1 MSCRIPALFLAFLLI
16 FMLTACISRT
26 SGLNASSRGMSS
38 ISPESAG
45 DSRSALEA
53 SESIPN
59 DGDSSS
65 QASARNPTKIVYPQ
79 LADERLTSS
88 ALYQRALG
96 QPSVIIYQDEV
107 LTDPQPVRD
116 FMESVDE
123 GMDCG
128 LYIYTFRLDHN
139 GEPDCYLAHFIS
151 TESAIT
157 YSGAYENNWD
167 ALTESGCSKVTS
179 ISFNEYGFLVYEM
192 ESSSE
197 ASGIQVVN
205 NRALYNNAEERQKM
219 YDTYLVPIYYTALG
233 NRVWASP
240 EELSSW
246 IWLFEEL
253 YNYENDDTPW
263 DRFGSNWPVET
274 MVKTLSR
281 YFEGVTADMV
291 ISEPKY
297 ADAYDPETNTIFYE
311 GGRGGGPLCL
321 RVTSWMQEGDRLV
334 IDYEGY
340 EYYSGVPWEDGF
352 YTLTVKTME
361 DGSFRYLSNL
371 PRN

>member
-1 MSCRIPALFLAFLLI
+1 
-16 FMLTACISRT
+16 
-26 SGLNASSRGMSS
+26 MSS

-65 QASARNPTKIVYPQ
+65 QASARNPTKFCGNKVGKVAVW
-79 LADERLTSS
+79 LAVVVQPER
-88 ALYQRALG
+88 
-96 QPSVIIYQDEV
+96 
-107 LTDPQPVRD
+107 
-116 FMESVDE
+116 VD
-123 GMDCG
+123 
-128 LYIYTFRLDHN
+128 IK
-139 GEPDCYLAHFIS
+139 A
-151 TESAIT
+151 AIH
-157 YSGAYENNWD
+157 S
-167 ALTESGCSKVTS
+167 
-179 ISFNEYGFLVYEM
+179 LVHGY
-192 ESSSE
+192 
-197 ASGIQVVN
+197 
-205 NRALYNNAEERQKM
+205 
-219 YDTYLVPIYYTALG
+219 
-233 NRVWASP
+233 
-240 EELSSW
+240 
-246 IWLFEEL
+246 
-253 YNYENDDTPW
+253 YENDDTPW

-352 YTLTVKTME
+352 YTLTVNLKKPDPAGQFFRGCPNTVSQCGIINRNKIGVTSQTATLPTLFPQKAPSLIAALMKTTGMR
-361 DGSFRYLSNL
+361 SRKAAVPFR
-371 PRN
+371 RNRGHSP

>member
-1 MSCRIPALFLAFLLI
+1 
-16 FMLTACISRT
+16 
-26 SGLNASSRGMSS
+26 
-38 ISPESAG
+38 
-45 DSRSALEA
+45 
-53 SESIPN
+53 
-59 DGDSSS
+59 
-65 QASARNPTKIVYPQ
+65 
-79 LADERLTSS
+79 
-88 ALYQRALG
+88 
-96 QPSVIIYQDEV
+96 
-107 LTDPQPVRD
+107 
-116 FMESVDE
+116 MESVDE

-139 GEPDCYLAHFIS
+139 SGPDCYLAHFIS

-240 EELSSW
+240 EELASW
-246 IWLFEEL
+246 IWLFEDL

-321 RVTSWMQEGDRLV
+321 RVTGWMQEGDRLV